1 MQSAAHNGERFDAVF
16 TDPPRAGCSREFLQS
31 LTKLSPPKIVYISC
45 APDTLA
51 RDLYYLTKNGY
62 KVRKIQPVD
71 MFPHTSHVET
81 VCLMS
86 RKDK

>member
-51 RDLYYLTKNGY
+51 RDL
-62 KVRKIQPVD
+62 
-71 MFPHTSHVET
+71 
-81 VCLMS
+81 
-86 RKDK
+86 